1 MFLNKHIL
9 DRYSSFEI
17 EYKRFDSNLQQA
29 LAWNHLKSGTFVS
42 EDIEWLKH
50 ECAERHHELKYN
62 AGYFESHNRAQ
73 TRFDVNPWENGWYN
87 IIKIKFYNS
96 LGDKMQFSKTNDI
109 YKIIGAAKTIFW
121 VSHFLKQMS

>member
-62 AGYFESHNRAQ
+62 KGPLQDGCHYTPCIQ
-73 TRFDVNPWENGWYN
+73 TYRKVKAMVNKQTKIDV
-87 IIKIKFYNS
+87 
-96 LGDKMQFSKTNDI
+96 
-109 YKIIGAAKTIFW
+109 
-121 VSHFLKQMS
+121 